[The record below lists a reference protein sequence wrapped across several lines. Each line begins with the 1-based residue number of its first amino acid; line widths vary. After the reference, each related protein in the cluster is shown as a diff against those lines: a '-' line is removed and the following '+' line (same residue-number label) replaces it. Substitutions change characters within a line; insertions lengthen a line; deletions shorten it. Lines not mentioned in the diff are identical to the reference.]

1 MYYYIGEF
9 VIILRSTLKS
19 NAVGENKIIFGI

>member
-9 VIILRSTLKS
+9 VIILINAHKS